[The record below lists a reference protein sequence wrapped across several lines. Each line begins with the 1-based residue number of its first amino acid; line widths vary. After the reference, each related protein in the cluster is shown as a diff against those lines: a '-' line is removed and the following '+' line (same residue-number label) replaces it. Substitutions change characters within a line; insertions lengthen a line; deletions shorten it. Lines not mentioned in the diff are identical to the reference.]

1 MMFFRMFGIGTDAA
15 IAGGKTEGT
24 VTAVKT
30 CWWFKVNT
38 KPVRRH
44 AGDGAAFPHIIHFD
58 YQVAGRSFTGKRW
71 VSWDRRCP
79 VVGERVTVHY
89 EEGAPERSAVIV

>member
-15 IAGGKTEGT
+15 IANSPSEKPER
-24 VTAVKT
+24 
-30 CWWFKVNT
+30 KVNT

-44 AGDGAAFPHIIHFD
+44 AGDGASFPHIIHFD

-71 VSWDRRCP
+71 VSWNRRCP
-79 VVGERVTVHY
+79 VVGERITVHY